1 MQELDYYEAIDM
13 LDWWWQMYSN
23 LLYKDGGNT
32 MNLHAYKLM
41 ENNQKNLK
49 FLMEATIFC
58 KKDTYCK
65 TDGSYY
71 IINLLCTTR
80 LS

>member
-1 MQELDYYEAIDM
+1 
-13 LDWWWQMYSN
+13 
-23 LLYKDGGNT
+23 

-41 ENNQKNLK
+41 ENNQWILR
-49 FLMEATIFC
+49 FLMEVTIFR
-58 KKDTYCK
+58 KLDTYCK

>member
-1 MQELDYYEAIDM
+1 
-13 LDWWWQMYSN
+13 
-23 LLYKDGGNT
+23 